1 MIILNKGIKEMTA
14 EIPERHKHA
23 CKAVHIPSSTGCPGQ
38 QTDHSLV
45 CNLGKIV
52 IIGSDSRKINSS

>member
-1 MIILNKGIKEMTA
+1 MIMLNKGIKEMTA

-23 CKAVHIPSSTGCPGQ
+23 WKAVHTPSSTGCPRQ

-45 CNLGKIV
+45 
-52 IIGSDSRKINSS
+52 